1 MMTNI
6 VLDTNCLIAILSK
19 KGNYF
24 SVWQGLLLGKYV
36 LCVSNEIL
44 AEYEEIL
51 SQKTNVFVA
60 SNVIQVLLNSPFV
73 RFVDPYFHF
82 YLIKEDKDDNKFV
95 DCAIVANAT
104 FIVSEDAHFR
114 QLKEVSFPR
123 VEVIRLKQ
131 FAEYLAQFSF

>member
-82 YLIKEDKDDNKFV
+82 YLIL
-95 DCAIVANAT
+95 
-104 FIVSEDAHFR
+104 HG
-114 QLKEVSFPR
+114 
-123 VEVIRLKQ
+123 
-131 FAEYLAQFSF
+131 

>member
-1 MMTNI
+1 MTNI

-82 YLIKEDKDDNKFV
+82 HLIKEDKDDNKFV